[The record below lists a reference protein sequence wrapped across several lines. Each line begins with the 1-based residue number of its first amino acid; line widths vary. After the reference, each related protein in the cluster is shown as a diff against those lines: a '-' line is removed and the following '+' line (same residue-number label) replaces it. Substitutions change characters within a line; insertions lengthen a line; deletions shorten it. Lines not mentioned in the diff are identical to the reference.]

1 MDPDQNE
8 LGGNEDTPL
17 AFRMLEN
24 VPGFAASFGFAQ
36 NRGSNTLM
44 RGGFMDN
51 RKRRT
56 RKAWWIYQ

>member
-8 LGGNEDTPL
+8 LEGNQDTPL

-24 VPGFAASFGFAQ
+24 LPGFSASFLFAQ
-36 NRGSNTLM
+36 HRGSNTLM

-56 RKAWWIYQ
+56 RKTWGIY

>member
-8 LGGNEDTPL
+8 LSGNEDVPL

-24 VPGFAASFGFAQ
+24 LPGFSASFLFAQ
-36 NRGSNTLM
+36 HRASNTLM
-44 RGGFMDN
+44 RGGFMDD

-56 RKAWWIYQ
+56 RKTWGIY

>member
-8 LGGNEDTPL
+8 LGGNQDVPL

-24 VPGFAASFGFAQ
+24 VPGFTASFLFAQ
-36 NRGSNTLM
+36 HRGSNTLM
-44 RGGFMDN
+44 RGGFMDG

-56 RKAWWIYQ
+56 RKAWWVY

>member
-24 VPGFAASFGFAQ
+24 LPGFSASFLFAQ
-36 NRGSNTLM
+36 HRASNTLM
-44 RGGFMDN
+44 RGGFMDD

-56 RKAWWIYQ
+56 RKTWRIY

>member
-24 VPGFAASFGFAQ
+24 VPGLAASFGFAQ

-56 RKAWWIYQ
+56 RKAWWIHQ

>member
-8 LGGNEDTPL
+8 LGGNEDVPL

-24 VPGFAASFGFAQ
+24 LPGLTASFLFAQ
-36 NRGSNTLM
+36 HRGSNTLM

-51 RKRRT
+51 RSRRT
-56 RKAWWIYQ
+56 R